1 MRIERRKLAIEH
13 SQFLKPRIVH
23 LITTIMRGGAE
34 NQLLVLISEQ
44 IKSGREV
51 EVIYLKGEDE
61 LAGALIEIGALVHRE
76 FANIGFVLQ
85 LCRIGKFLSL
95 ENLQNAIIHAHLP
108 RAQIIASFSLHKSQ
122 SLVCSR
128 HDEDQF
134 YPGAGRH
141 ISKIIFKLVNSRILF
156 WIAISEAVRLR
167 MISYGEISKGTDI
180 QVIHYGHGSQ
190 NFQADSDKVENLKL
204 RYKMNNNEI
213 VIGCIARLVWQKDHE
228 TLLRAF
234 ALYQKLNP
242 DSRLILVG
250 DGPMRSQLESLTKNL
265 LLEDAVI
272 FAGKSNLVREHLSL
286 MDVFVL
292 PSTTEGF
299 GLVLLEAMEAGV
311 PIISSNASA
320 LPEVLGDAGLLFAV
334 GQPSDLNEKLVMI
347 QDLEV
352 QMKYAALGRA
362 RLAEFSPEIMWSK
375 ISHIYERAA
384 LLK

>member
-1 MRIERRKLAIEH
+1 MRIERQKLVIEH
-13 SQFLKPRIVH
+13 SQLPKPRIVH

-34 NQLLVLISEQ
+34 NQLLVLITEQ

-51 EVIYLKGEDE
+51 DVIYLKGKDE
-61 LAGALIEIGALVHRE
+61 LASAFIEIGASVHSE
-76 FANIGFVLQ
+76 FANIGLVLQ
-85 LCRIGKFLSL
+85 LCRIRKFLNL

-122 SLVCSR
+122 SFVCSR
-128 HDEDQF
+128 HDEDRF
-134 YPGAGRH
+134 YPGSNRH
-141 ISKIIFKLVNSRILF
+141 ISKIIFKLVNSRILI

-180 QVIHYGHGSQ
+180 QVVHYGHGSQ
-190 NFQADSDKVENLKL
+190 TFQPDSEEVENLKL
-204 RYKMNNNEI
+204 RYKMNNNGM
-213 VIGCIARLVWQKDHE
+213 VIGCVARLVWQKDHK

-234 ALYQKLNP
+234 ALFQKLNP

-265 LLEDAVI
+265 LLENAVI
-272 FAGKSNLVREHLSL
+272 FAGKVNAVREHLSL

-311 PIISSNASA
+311 SIISSNASA
-320 LPEVLGDAGLLFAV
+320 LPEVLGGAGLLFEV
-334 GQPSDLNEKLVMI
+334 GQPSDLNEKFVII
-347 QDLEV
+347 QDRKV
-352 QMKYAALGRA
+352 QRKYVALGRA
-362 RLAEFSPEIMWSK
+362 RLAEFSPEIMWSNVN
-375 ISHIYERAA
+375 HIYERAA